1 MVAPIV
7 ASAGGVLVEKAS
19 DEDSIINT
27 AFKFTLLIGLAIA
40 IGLGIFLIY
49 QLTSIF
55 QGFIDIIEPI
65 INGSATGISLLGL
78 GVNVLLNSTIFG
90 QIIKRSV

>member
-55 QGFIDIIEPI
+55 QGFIDIIEPFT
-65 INGSATGISLLGL
+65 NGSATGISLLGL